1 MARGPFEGCRPR
13 RQHLPELPPQEQ
25 EAAGPLCPL
34 CSSTN
39 LQTPAAL
46 SVQGPRAGRRPP
58 FKADHRP
65 QGQLT
70 SAARELAA
78 HSCSPRAGVCPHS
91 PPSRHMPVG
100 PWRPTVRR
108 YEEPGPT

>member
-13 RQHLPELPPQEQ
+13 RQHLPKPPPQEQ

-39 LQTPAAL
+39 LQTPAAP
-46 SVQGPRAGRRPP
+46 SVRGPHAGRRPP
-58 FKADHRP
+58 FKADRGP

-78 HSCSPRAGVCPHS
+78 HMFPQGGGVPTQPPTPAHAHRALASHS
-91 PPSRHMPVG
+91 QAV
-100 PWRPTVRR
+100 
-108 YEEPGPT
+108 

>member
-13 RQHLPELPPQEQ
+13 RQHLPEPPPQDQ

-46 SVQGPRAGRRPP
+46 SIQAPVL
-58 FKADHRP
+58 ADA
-65 QGQLT
+65 L
-70 SAARELAA
+70 
-78 HSCSPRAGVCPHS
+78 
-91 PPSRHMPVG
+91 PSK
-100 PWRPTVRR
+100 PTVVRKGSA
-108 YEEPGPT
+108 ESFAQGGGVPTQPPKLVHAHRALASHSQAV